1 MFLRRVAA
9 DVWVDMQ
16 EKTSRKVEKL
26 INKQAM
32 LFGNPLYFIFFYL
45 KRIKNNLVEQV
56 LQGTNPFTRKTCHMC
71 FQLIL
76 DLISAAATRGGGAE
90 ALTSGPPSG

>member
-9 DVWVDMQ
+9 AVWVDMQ

-26 INKQAM
+26 INKQAV
-32 LFGNPLYFIFFYL
+32 LFGNLLYFFFNL

-56 LQGTNPFTRKTCHMC
+56 LQ
-71 FQLIL
+71 
-76 DLISAAATRGGGAE
+76 
-90 ALTSGPPSG
+90 